1 MADSKE
7 ENHSTGGWMSVP
19 AFGEWDTKN
28 GVPDYSMDFSKIRE
42 MRKHNKNPSRAS
54 LGNEEELS
62 KLAGNGSEGEDRHRR
77 QRSDPESD
85 LHRPPIHHSHD
96 SPTSIMN
103 ETPQSKGKKVPVKAL
118 GTIKSGTKKG
128 A

>member
-28 GVPDYSMDFSKIRE
+28 GVPDYSLDFSKIRE

-54 LGNEEELS
+54 LGNEQELR
-62 KLAGNGSEGEDRHRR
+62 KLADKGSEGDDRRR
-77 QRSDPESD
+77 RDPESD
-85 LHRPPIHHSHD
+85 LHRPSRHRHGD
-96 SPTSIMN
+96 GSPTMAY
-103 ETPQSKGKKVPVKAL
+103 TWLKFCRVFK
-118 GTIKSGTKKG
+118 TTH
-128 A
+128 

>member
-96 SPTSIMN
+96 SPTRR
-103 ETPQSKGKKVPVKAL
+103 KKFREYFQCC
-118 GTIKSGTKKG
+118 IG
-128 A
+128 AQDQVL